1 MYCIIVFEN
10 IRSAVRPPVNEWP
23 AFSKSPLWL
32 ESVFEKMRFSWS
44 LSPNTCGR
52 LGQTRGKKSPFSNK
66 NWYRWTETE
75 SWYSV
80 RRTLTR
86 PFYKYF
92 DFKTGTWLKGAVS
105 WVQFILFNVANYSPS
120 IAMELKVS
128 EEITGKW
135 QIRDPRQTNICLLS
149 IIFEVASSRDQLWK
163 TVRLNRSQ
171 KS

>member
-92 DFKTGTWLKGAVS
+92 DFKTGTWLKLSVC
-105 WVQFILFNVANYSPS
+105 FNHSQKRTIP
-120 IAMELKVS
+120 ICLWIKIKKRVS
-128 EEITGKW
+128 EIEW
-135 QIRDPRQTNICLLS
+135 LLRFINS
-149 IIFEVASSRDQLWK
+149 VNCKSARLLKYFWKYYSVPGSLIFAY
-163 TVRLNRSQ
+163 
-171 KS
+171 